1 MLYPKKG
8 KGHKW
13 TVKELDSLQYSSNST
28 ENSLSDG
35 DGLFGKIRSTSK
47 GISINWEYGFKW
59 EGKKKYFYC
68 GSYPKFS
75 IEEIRVNRDRA
86 KQLLKNKINPVTALK
101 SEIIKINNE
110 NERLIQEKIERKVSE
125 LLVLDLFN
133 DWISL
138 VTRKNTKNLQQ
149 CFDKHI
155 LPFIG
160 NILISNLSEK
170 HLFNIY
176 QRIISN
182 GNNRTAQVVEANIR
196 QMLNWA
202 ELRQPYRKL
211 LENGN
216 PAKLI
221 SVSKMLPDDYQEER
235 TRVLS
240 ETELINLNK
249 SFYDS
254 EKPLK
259 KESQLAIWICLGTL
273 CRIGELLQTEWSHI
287 NFESQEWF
295 IPKANVKGSYRTKKE
310 HTVYLSMFI
319 LEKFKELRNITG
331 KSKFCFPAKNKDGHL
346 LLNAVSKQ
354 IGDRQFKFKNRKK
367 LKGRVS
373 DNSLVIGTT
382 EWTPHDMRR
391 TGATIMQSLGVLPDI
406 IDRCQNH
413 ILIGNKIRKHYQ
425 FYLYKEEM
433 REAWKKLG
441 NKISLVLPN
450 KKTNLDFNSKTQ

>member
-13 TVKELDSLQYSSNST
+13 TVKELDSLKYSSNST
-28 ENSLSDG
+28 ENSISDG
-35 DGLFGKIRSTSK
+35 DGLFGKIRRTSN
-47 GISINWEYGFKW
+47 GISINFEYGFKW
-59 EGKKKYFYC
+59 EGNKKYFYC

-75 IEEIRVNRDRA
+75 IEEIRINRDRA
-86 KQLLKNKINPVTALK
+86 KQLLKSKINPVTALK

-110 NERLIQEKIERKVSE
+110 NERLIQENIKRKESE
-125 LLVLDLFN
+125 LLLLDLYN
-133 DWISL
+133 DWISF

-149 CFDKHI
+149 SFDKHI
-155 LPFIG
+155 LPFIA
-160 NILISNLSEK
+160 NIRISALSEK

-176 QRIISN
+176 QAIVAN

-221 SVSKMLPDDYQEER
+221 SVNKMLPHDYQEER
-235 TRVLS
+235 TRILS
-240 ETELINLNK
+240 EEELVNLNK
-249 SFYDS
+249 SFYNS

-273 CRIGELLQTEWSHI
+273 CRIGELLQAEWSHI
-287 NFESQEWF
+287 NFERQEWF
-295 IPKANVKGSYRTKKE
+295 IPKANVKGNYRTKKE
-310 HTVYLSMFI
+310 HTIYLSDFV
-319 LEKFKELRNITG
+319 LEKFKALKMITG
-331 KSKFCFPAKNKDGHL
+331 RSKFCFPAKNKDGHL
-346 LLNAVSKQ
+346 ALNAVSKQ
-354 IGDRQFKFKNRKK
+354 IGDRQYKFKNRKE
-367 LKGRVS
+367 LIGRIN
-373 DNSLVIGTT
+373 DNSLVIGDL

-413 ILIGNKIRKHYQ
+413 ILPGNKIRKHYQ
-425 FYLYKEEM
+425 QYIYSKET
-433 REAWKKLG
+433 REAWIKLG
-441 NKISLVLPN
+441 TALSKII
-450 KKTNLDFNSKTQ
+450 